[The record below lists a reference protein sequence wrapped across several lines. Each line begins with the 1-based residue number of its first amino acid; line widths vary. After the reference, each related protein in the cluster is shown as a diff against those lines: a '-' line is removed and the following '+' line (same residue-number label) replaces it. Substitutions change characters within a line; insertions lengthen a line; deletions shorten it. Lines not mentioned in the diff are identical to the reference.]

1 MRQLLTALALTV
13 TLAAT
18 GCSTVCDVA
27 LDMALETRE
36 ERQVRHDRA
45 RARDGE
51 PMHHHQ
57 DWADLDAHQRDLER
71 RAAE

>member
-27 LDMALETRE
+27 LDMARE
-36 ERQVRHDRA
+36 WRQDRIEVA
-45 RARDGE
+45 T
-51 PMHHHQ
+51 
-57 DWADLDAHQRDLER
+57 
-71 RAAE
+71 AE